1 MTSASR
7 RSSRRRSS
15 ASVVLGLLTGR
26 RRSSQLAQIRPE
38 LVEATVAGVA
48 LRLSANQPVDDGDL
62 DSLPQHDVVQKLC
75 ATLDD
80 AFAALGH
87 YSDQD
92 GYAPFARLTPTN
104 RGLKRFLERYDRLSP
119 DEWTE
124 QEAQAVEYA
133 ARAVA
138 VAARA
143 EARRVQREPGPALL
157 ELRRRFREGPLAH
170 LERSVQHART
180 MASIADGSIT
190 SNNDASDRWDDV
202 AARLGAVAAR
212 LRMIRCQRQLKA
224 QQTLRDDLAATS
236 KRAALA
242 RKRLKPLADAIA
254 KRSNGVVSIP
264 PTKSLWRMAT
274 LAGAAEASLDS
285 DDAPYE
291 APTGEDG
298 GETDEVPP
306 HSLRVR
312 RRAAGSQDG
321 QATLAD
327 LARDP
332 GFRLCSLPDVAR
344 ARVTVATPSQLSRA
358 ILALEEA
365 DVASV
370 VEGSDAAKNR
380 VELVDCVDCLFGES
394 TTPGTVFFHFR
405 FVDDDGATAFVCEL
419 QLCLGQLVTDDWRS
433 TAAFDAYRSAR
444 EFLIATGKGDL
455 VDAVESEER
464 KTAATS
470 EAPAPAPPEAPAPRR
485 SLFRFSRG
493 SRDAAPRRRSSVL
506 NAVAA
511 ALGRRGSVQPHEDSD
526 DDDEPVLEAEAPPA

>member
-1 MTSASR
+1 
-7 RSSRRRSS
+7 
-15 ASVVLGLLTGR
+15 
-26 RRSSQLAQIRPE
+26 
-38 LVEATVAGVA
+38 
-48 LRLSANQPVDDGDL
+48 
-62 DSLPQHDVVQKLC
+62 
-75 ATLDD
+75 
-80 AFAALGH
+80 
-87 YSDQD
+87 
-92 GYAPFARLTPTN
+92 
-104 RGLKRFLERYDRLSP
+104 
-119 DEWTE
+119 
-124 QEAQAVEYA
+124 
-133 ARAVA
+133 
-138 VAARA
+138 
-143 EARRVQREPGPALL
+143 
-157 ELRRRFREGPLAH
+157 
-170 LERSVQHART
+170 

-190 SNNDASDRWDDV
+190 SNDDARDRWDDV

-264 PTKSLWRMAT
+264 PTKSLWRMAQ
-274 LAGAAEASLDS
+274 LAGCAEASLDS

-291 APTGEDG
+291 APNGEDG

-312 RRAAGSQDG
+312 RRAGSGDG

-358 ILALEEA
+358 ILALEEC

-370 VEGSDAAKNR
+370 VEGSDVAKNR
-380 VELVDCVDCLFGES
+380 VELVDCVDCLFGEQT
-394 TTPGTVFFHFR
+394 TTPGTIFFHFR
-405 FVDDDGATAFVCEL
+405 FVDDDGPATSFVCEL
-419 QLCLGQLVTDDWRS
+419 QLCLGQLVVDDWRS

-444 EFLIATGKGDL
+444 EFLIATGKGEL
-455 VDAVESEER
+455 VDAVENEER

-511 ALGRRGSVQPHEDSD
+511 ALGRRGSVQPAEDSD
-526 DDDEPVLEAEAPPA
+526 DDDEVALEAAAPPAP